1 MAIEKVMAR
10 RTLGISVKDGMNAD
24 GTDKLKTYSYS
35 KLKDTA
41 ADVDVLAVG
50 KALGSL
56 MNSEVFLKYGQKPF
70 RADILVFDRKGE
82 PLLLVECKR
91 PDVLID
97 EQVLRQALNYH
108 AVLNISF
115 LVLTNGKTTYLYGR
129 NKGGEF
135 ESLSSFPKYEE
146 MLCR

>member
-1 MAIEKVMAR
+1 MQTVWDPLRKKEVALTPEEKVR
-10 RTLGISVKDGMNAD
+10 QSFIVFLRDSLGVP
-24 GTDKLKTYSYS
+24 T
-35 KLKDTA
+35 
-41 ADVDVLAVG
+41 
-50 KALGSL
+50 SL
-56 MNSEVFLKYGQKPF
+56 MNSEVAFKYGQKPF
-70 RADILVFDRKGE
+70 RADILVFDRKGK
-82 PLLLVECKR
+82 PLMLVECKR

-108 AVLNISF
+108 AVLDISY
-115 LVLTNGKTTYLYGR
+115 LVLTNAKTTYLYGR

>member
-1 MAIEKVMAR
+1 MQTVWDPLRKKEVALTPEEKVR
-10 RTLGISVKDGMNAD
+10 QSFIVYLRDSLGVP
-24 GTDKLKTYSYS
+24 T
-35 KLKDTA
+35 
-41 ADVDVLAVG
+41 
-50 KALGSL
+50 SL

-70 RADILVFDRKGE
+70 RADILVFNRKGE
-82 PLLLVECKR
+82 PLMLVECKR

>member
-1 MAIEKVMAR
+1 MQTVWDPLRKKEVALTPEERVRQSFIVFLR
-10 RTLGISVKDGMNAD
+10 DSLGVP
-24 GTDKLKTYSYS
+24 T
-35 KLKDTA
+35 
-41 ADVDVLAVG
+41 
-50 KALGSL
+50 SL
-56 MNSEVFLKYGQKPF
+56 MNSEVALKYGQKPF
-70 RADILVFDRKGE
+70 RADILVFDRKGK
-82 PLLLVECKR
+82 PLMLVECKR

-108 AVLNISF
+108 AVLDISY
-115 LVLTNGKTTYLYGR
+115 LVLTNAKTTYLYGR